1 MARQS
6 HDKHVIA
13 LFKESRLNF
22 TAIGHRHMQKGRMQ
36 FLIGV
41 TRLVNDGDKQFLKA
55 SKSIVQTPVKRQKS
69 YITITA
75 DSA

>member
-22 TAIGHRHMQKGRMQ
+22 TAIGHRHMQKGRIQ

-41 TRLVNDGDKQFLKA
+41 TRLVNDGDK
-55 SKSIVQTPVKRQKS
+55 
-69 YITITA
+69 
-75 DSA
+75 